1 MREKPLQLD
10 PSLPDPFATPPTITM
25 SDSSPKLAP
34 SQGNALV
41 YSTLVAFAAVGFYA
55 GYRVKTKVDFLSGIK
70 TQSGGWSLCCTR
82 DTLTHTAR

>member
-1 MREKPLQLD
+1 
-10 PSLPDPFATPPTITM
+10 M

-70 TQSGGWSLCCTR
+70 TQSGGW
-82 DTLTHTAR
+82 